1 MNFFERKYSPV
12 IYKALQSQI
21 KAFVADMKANGIE
34 QAKRNIDNTII
45 NVPVYEAIS
54 KIYRQVGIYF
64 ANDTYRN
71 ILEQVPQKGFGF
83 NQEWID
89 ELANYFRYYLLN
101 QATLPITETTKDFIR
116 QVLILGE
123 TNGWGIDEIVRNIS
137 TSEITKHR
145 TRMIVRTETGK
156 AAFKGREL
164 AKEKSPYQ
172 LTSEWIAANDHRTRH
187 SHKLVD
193 GVVIPHS
200 GKFSVPVYKRIG
212 KVDLQIGVDLM
223 DGPGDPTAH
232 KQNVINCRCTTAERI
247 VFDSED
253 NPVMKQQNVFV

>member
-1 MNFFERKYSPV
+1 
-12 IYKALQSQI
+12 
-21 KAFVADMKANGIE
+21 MKANGIE

-54 KIYRQVGIYF
+54 KIYRQVGVFF
-64 ANDTYRN
+64 ANDTYRQ
-71 ILEQVPQKGFGF
+71 IKEQVPTKGFGF

-89 ELANYFRYYLLN
+89 ELVNYFKLYLLN
-101 QATLPITETTKDFIR
+101 QSVLPISATTREFIR
-116 QVLILGE
+116 QFLIIGE
-123 TNGWGIDEIVRNIS
+123 AKGWGIDEISRNIAN
-137 TSEITKHR
+137 SEITLNR
-145 TRMIVRTETGK
+145 ARLIVRTETAK

-232 KQNVINCRCTTAERI
+232 KQNVINCRCTTAERV

-253 NPVMKQQNVFV
+253 NPVMKKQNVLV